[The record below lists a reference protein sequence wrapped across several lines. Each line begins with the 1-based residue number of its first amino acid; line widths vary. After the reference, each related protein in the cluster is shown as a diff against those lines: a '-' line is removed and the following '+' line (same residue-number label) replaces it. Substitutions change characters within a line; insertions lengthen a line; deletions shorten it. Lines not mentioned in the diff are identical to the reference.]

1 MRILII
7 AIAVLL
13 LTGCATTGTIHTEPT
28 LIKCQIP
35 DIPQADL
42 KPINDT
48 ASYPEKLQIILNN
61 YLLLQRE
68 NELLRKAIEVC
79 R

>member
-1 MRILII
+1 MKILIVTI
-7 AIAVLL
+7 AILF
-13 LTGCATTGTIHTEPT
+13 LTSCATTGVVHTEPT

-35 DIPQADL
+35 DIPKAEL
-42 KPINDT
+42 KPINDNT
-48 ASYPEKLQIILNN
+48 SYPEKLQIILNN

-68 NELLRKAIEVC
+68 NELLRKAIDVC